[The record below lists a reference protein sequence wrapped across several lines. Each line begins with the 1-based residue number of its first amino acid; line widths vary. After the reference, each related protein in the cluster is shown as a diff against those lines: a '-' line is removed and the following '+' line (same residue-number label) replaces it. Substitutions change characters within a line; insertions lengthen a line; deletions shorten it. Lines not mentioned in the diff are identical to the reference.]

1 MGGKKTF
8 SVMLAVFFCLPLFL
22 TDASAQPAGP
32 VGKDAAPPGK
42 SCEEVLREANDK
54 CYRGN
59 CGNSLP
65 LYDGLI
71 DKRTPCPDE
80 LKGDVYFGRG
90 RAKEAGGDY
99 RGAVADYRKAYE
111 IRPDSRQYREA
122 LGQGYY
128 LLANQKERFGDYRG
142 ALEDYQKAL
151 NYKPDSQEAADGIA
165 GLYYSRGVDRER
177 RGELKNALEEF
188 KQALRYRPHYREA
201 LEAKKNLEERI
212 RNKAAE
218 RDGMFTF

>member
-8 SVMLAVFFCLPLFL
+8 PFMLAVFFCFPLFL
-22 TDASAQPAGP
+22 TDAFAQPAGR
-32 VGKDAAPPGK
+32 VGKDAAPPGQ
-42 SCEEVLREANDK
+42 SCEEALREANNQ

-59 CGNSLP
+59 CGASLP
-65 LYDGLI
+65 VYDRLI
-71 DKRTPCPDE
+71 DQKTSCPNE

-90 RAKEAGGDY
+90 RAKEAERDY

-111 IRPDSRQYREA
+111 LRPDSRQYREA

-128 LLANQKERFGDYRG
+128 LLANQKERLGDYRG
-142 ALEDYQKAL
+142 ALEDYRQAL
-151 NYKPDSQEAADGIA
+151 DYKSDSQEAAEGIA
-165 GLYYSRGVDRER
+165 GLYYLRGVDRER

-188 KQALRYRPHYREA
+188 NQALRYKPHYREA